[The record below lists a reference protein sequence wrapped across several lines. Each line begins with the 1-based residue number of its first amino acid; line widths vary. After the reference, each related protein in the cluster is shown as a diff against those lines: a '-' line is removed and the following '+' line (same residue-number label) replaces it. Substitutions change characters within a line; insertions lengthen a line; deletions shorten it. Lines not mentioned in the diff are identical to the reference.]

1 MSVNSEAIKKLSEQ
15 VESGVDH
22 ILFVC
27 KGNLCRSPVA
37 EGVLKNEISRM
48 KMKRLTTRS
57 AGLIEIDHRL
67 VVEELFRVAE
77 EFGVSL
83 KDHTSA
89 VLTKKMMEAASLVF
103 VMEDYQ
109 KGEVIEKFPEH
120 KDKVFILSLF
130 DHESNGVNIN
140 DPLGT
145 TDYQYRYCFNRIYQ
159 LIQDLM
165 DFLNASNSIHNN

>member
-1 MSVNSEAIKKLSEQ
+1 M
-15 VESGVDH
+15 DH

-37 EGVLKNEISRM
+37 EGVLRNEIARL
-48 KMKRLTTRS
+48 KMRRLTTRS
-57 AGLIEIDHRL
+57 AGLIEIDHRF
-67 VVEELFRVAE
+67 VIEELYKVAE

-83 KDHTSA
+83 KDHTPT
-89 VLTKKMMEAASLVF
+89 VLSRKMMENASLVF

-109 KGEVIEKFPEH
+109 KDEVCKQFPEH
-120 KDKVFILSLF
+120 QDKVFILSLF
-130 DHESNGVNIN
+130 DHESNGININ

-159 LIQDLM
+159 LVQELI
-165 DFLNASNSIHNN
+165 DFLNASNTVPH